1 MTADDSE
8 ENLSMEDILSSIKNI
23 LEENG
28 SAETAPAAP
37 APETPAAAP
46 APAAV
51 EPQEAAVEEE
61 VFNLSPSMMIDNPEQ
76 TQNTELP
83 APGTEPEISVDE
95 AEVIAAPD
103 SELNLPEI
111 AAEPDTPLVEA
122 EPEPL
127 AAEAEK
133 IIDVEPEPVVETA
146 APLNLDDV
154 AADISSDPIYEPEE
168 EIVSADASDIVDI
181 SGEDTPA
188 IEDQFINQNIEQ
200 ADSGVEDS
208 LIDDETINEV
218 ISRAPLHDDDRD
230 PTGNMTEIAA
240 VEEAEKDDSP
250 AVLKDDAVDVS
261 ADIINNFAKIFSE
274 HKGTPQASAPAYDAP
289 AADMPVGNGAATLEE
304 LLKSVIRD
312 IIADEI
318 KAQLRNSNLAVSDIA
333 LEEIKAQT
341 NDWLNENLPAIVESV
356 VQKEIE
362 RVMVKVGG
370 N

>member
-23 LEENG
+23 LEEN
-28 SAETAPAAP
+28 ETSGQAASTDNAAADERDKEAPARQP
-37 APETPAAAP
+37 AEDEE
-46 APAAV
+46 V
-51 EPQEAAVEEE
+51 ENEA
-61 VFNLSPSMMIDNPEQ
+61 VFNLSPSMMIDNPE
-76 TQNTELP
+76 EGYLS
-83 APGTEPEISVDE
+83 PEVQSPQPDE
-95 AEVIAAPD
+95 KAVVEAPD
-103 SELNLPEI
+103 SELSISENEEPEKETLT
-111 AAEPDTPLVEA
+111 AAETGKD
-122 EPEPL
+122 
-127 AAEAEK
+127 
-133 IIDVEPEPVVETA
+133 IIDAEVEPASETTEDA
-146 APLNLDDV
+146 SVLLNLDDV
-154 AADISSDPIYEPEE
+154 PADASSDPIYAPEDDMAR
-168 EIVSADASDIVDI
+168 ADAADVSVVKTA
-181 SGEDTPA
+181 DTPV

-200 ADSGVEDS
+200 TDSGVEDS

-218 ISRAPLHDDDRD
+218 ISRAPLQDDERD

-240 VEEAEKDDSP
+240 VEEAEKADSP

-274 HKGTPQASAPAYDAP
+274 HKGASDEAAQPYAAPSP
-289 AADMPVGNGAATLEE
+289 DMPVGNSAATLEE

-318 KAQLRNSNLAVSDIA
+318 KRQLQNSNLAVSDIA
-333 LEEIKAQT
+333 LEEIKTQT
-341 NDWLNENLPAIVESV
+341 NGWLNENLPAIVESV